1 MLLMLRTWRRAVLR
15 MVIIAVVISAI
26 SALYYYAV
34 RANSTTVALTFLLLV
49 LGAATRWGL
58 PEAIFAS
65 AWSMLCLNYHFLPPL
80 YSMGID
86 DPQDWVAWGAFL
98 ITSLVASHLSTLSK
112 KRTLEATQRRRE
124 IEKMY
129 SLSRSL
135 MQGDTAAALARR
147 IPQHVVEIFG
157 CPGVAFYDRASDLI
171 HREGFPT
178 DIPDRA
184 LMETA
189 GNSDGVRHIAA
200 NVAIVPVNLGST
212 ALGSLGFSE
221 ASISATAM
229 QSIAT
234 LAAMSLDRA
243 RKQEVA
249 MQAEASRRHQE
260 LKSMLLDALAHE
272 FQTPLT
278 SIRTGVAAMLAES
291 PALEQ
296 REWLEIMD
304 AESARLSS
312 MMVEAIQMA
321 RIEAGHVDLDKQ
333 THTLDDLVHSALER
347 EMADPDQIQIDLPQD
362 LPPVS
367 ADAGMIRLV
376 IRQLVGNALK
386 YSQRDAPV
394 RVTARAEEDCVAISV
409 ADQGPGIPFEE
420 QQRIFEKYYRGQQ
433 GRDHPTGMGLGLPI
447 ARQVVEAHDGRIW
460 VESQPGTGAAFWF
473 TLPFAHEEVNA

>member
-1 MLLMLRTWRRAVLR
+1 MA
-15 MVIIAVVISAI
+15 IIAVVISAI

-34 RANSTTVALTFLLLV
+34 HANSTTVALTFLLLV
-49 LGAATRWGL
+49 LAAATRWGL
-58 PEAIFAS
+58 PEAVFAS
-65 AWSMLCLNYHFLPPL
+65 VWSMLCLNYYFLPPL
-80 YSMGID
+80 HSMGID

-98 ITSLVASHLSTLSK
+98 IASLVASHLSSLSK
-112 KRTLEATQRRRE
+112 KRASDATQRQHE

-129 SLSRSL
+129 ALSCSLIPE
-135 MQGDTAAALARR
+135 DTAAALARR
-147 IPQHVVEIFG
+147 IPRHVVEVFG
-157 CPGVAFYDRASDLI
+157 CPGVAFYDRAAGLI
-171 HREGFPT
+171 HRAGASE
-178 DIPDRA
+178 DI
-184 LMETA
+184 LESVLTETA
-189 GNSDGVRHIAA
+189 GHSDLVRHAAA
-200 NVAIVPVNLGST
+200 NVAIVPVNLGAT

-229 QSIAT
+229 QSIAN

-249 MQAEASRRHQE
+249 VQAEAARRHQE

-278 SIRTGVAAMLAES
+278 SIRTGVAAMLTES
-291 PALEQ
+291 PEREQ

-304 AESARLSS
+304 EESARLSS

-333 THTLDDLVHSALER
+333 THTVDDLVRSALER
-347 EMADPDQIQIDLPQD
+347 EMADPGQIQIDLPPD

-367 ADAGMIRLV
+367 ADAGLIRLV
-376 IRQLVGNALK
+376 IRQIVGNARK
-386 YSQRDAPV
+386 YSQGDAPV
-394 RVTARAEEDCVAISV
+394 RLTARVEEDCVTVSV
-409 ADQGPGIPFEE
+409 SDRGPGIPPEE
-420 QQRIFEKYYRGQQ
+420 QQRIFDKYYRGQQ

-460 VESQPGTGAAFWF
+460 VESRPGQGATFSF
-473 TLPFAHEEVNA
+473 TLPFVHEEANV